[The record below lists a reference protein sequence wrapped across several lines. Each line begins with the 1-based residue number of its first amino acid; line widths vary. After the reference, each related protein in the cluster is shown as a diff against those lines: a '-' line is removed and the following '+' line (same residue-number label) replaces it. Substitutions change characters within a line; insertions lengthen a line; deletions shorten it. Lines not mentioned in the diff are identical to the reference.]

1 MDTVAW
7 WRAWATLSWAAGG
20 GRVVAGKSGRPEPVG
35 SGCKKAGTAWKAA
48 GKSSID
54 ISPLGRQHH
63 SCRHCRRR
71 RKRHCLRHQC
81 KPTCRNVNP
90 AISHGKCAA
99 ESQFCHLGKLRLI
112 VNNAF
117 QWKEKEGGLLSSSGI
132 YKWPLQLIQFQLG
145 ETWVFLWQLG
155 R

>member
-1 MDTVAW
+1 MAW

-90 AISHGKCAA
+90 AISHGKYVA

-117 QWKEKEGGLLSSSGI
+117 QWKEKEGGSFE
-132 YKWPLQLIQFQLG
+132 LQWYLQVATAANPVPIG
-145 ETWVFLWQLG
+145 
-155 R
+155 